1 MNYVNTINFSYDCLR
16 GTISYMWGMGLYLCI
31 AQVDSNWGCGGILL
45 CHEAYGLCMQDLYV
59 C

>member
-1 MNYVNTINFSYDCLR
+1 
-16 GTISYMWGMGLYLCI
+16 MWGMGLYLCI